1 MKSKNLKSP
10 QIYGLMAE
18 IFKCKVTFL
27 SYLTLDAQL
36 KIFERGQMFRGN
48 SFSPTA
54 GKSGSFQL
62 STIVCH
68 KTKAPQITIYLFN
81 SLYAFIN

>member
-1 MKSKNLKSP
+1 M
-10 QIYGLMAE
+10 GVMAE

-27 SYLTLDAQL
+27 SYLSLDAQL
-36 KIFERGQMFRGN
+36 KIFQREQMFRGN
-48 SFSPTA
+48 SFSPTVW
-54 GKSGSFQL
+54 KSVSFQL

-68 KTKAPQITIYLFN
+68 KTKAPKVTDYLFN